1 MFATPPGSQPGGS
14 VLDSYSAR
22 KKAHDHSMDKAK
34 SQSPPCPK
42 CGGPTRVVL
51 IEPPNEAGLERR
63 MYHCVLDECSGNV
76 VVMFP

>member
-1 MFATPPGSQPGGS
+1 
-14 VLDSYSAR
+14 
-22 KKAHDHSMDKAK
+22 
-34 SQSPPCPK
+34 
-42 CGGPTRVVL
+42 VVL